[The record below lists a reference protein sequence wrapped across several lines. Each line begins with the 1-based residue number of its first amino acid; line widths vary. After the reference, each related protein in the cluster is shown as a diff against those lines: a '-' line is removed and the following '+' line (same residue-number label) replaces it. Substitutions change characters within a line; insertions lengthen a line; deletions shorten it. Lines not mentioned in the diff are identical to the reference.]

1 MNKGNIALT
10 LFIAFLSIALYMV
23 ARADNLDEKI
33 QDYLDTKKEVQEL
46 QEIIYSSIK
55 DSETNESSYSFGNN
69 SLAYTNKGFIS
80 EEINGVS
87 FDNKIMEIASY
98 ADMIGKFYTYDEL
111 IEAAEK
117 VNEIDIH
124 EYYIPYRDKV
134 RNKLKIEARKIEQGA
149 SQYDNNYIEW
159 LNKTKIELFD
169 ELEACFKE
177 SGIEYQRDD
186 DLHISWV
193 YYKNGTR
200 IEIK

>member
-23 ARADNLDEKI
+23 ARVDNLDEKV
-33 QDYLDTKKEVQEL
+33 QDYLDTKKEVQNL

-55 DSETNESSYSFGNN
+55 DSETNESSYSFRNN

-117 VNEIDIH
+117 VNEINIH

-149 SQYDNNYIEW
+149 SQYDKDYIEW